1 MCDCLS
7 VCVYDRRVFVCV
19 IVCQFVCMIEGCVVC
34 VSVSQCVC
42 ICALSVSICL
52 HMCLRLV
59 CVCQCMCVC
68 VVGEGVCVCVSTA
81 ILLGGAKAPNIQTLR
96 SRVFSFAVYLD
107 ARRSLDETSC
117 SPYSLSS
124 RPYPPISSNI

>member
-1 MCDCLS
+1 
-7 VCVYDRRVFVCV
+7 
-19 IVCQFVCMIEGCVVC
+19 MIEGCVVC

-42 ICALSVSICL
+42 ICVLSVSICL

-59 CVCQCMCVC
+59 CVCVSVSVCVC
-68 VVGEGVCVCVSTA
+68 GGRGVCVCVSMA

-124 RPYPPISSNI
+124 RPYPPTGGFTKKVFSP